1 MQALIQKIRN
11 VWLVFVCFMNFFL
24 IISEENN
31 QPYLIVKKA
40 IFHFK
45 IFYISM
51 GHNQIISGVADVSES
66 VLEENTSRCGLLI
79 AHLNVKPV
87 GD

>member
-1 MQALIQKIRN
+1 
-11 VWLVFVCFMNFFL
+11 
-24 IISEENN
+24 
-31 QPYLIVKKA
+31 
-40 IFHFK
+40 
-45 IFYISM
+45 M
-51 GHNQIISGVADVSES
+51 GHNQIISGVADVSEY